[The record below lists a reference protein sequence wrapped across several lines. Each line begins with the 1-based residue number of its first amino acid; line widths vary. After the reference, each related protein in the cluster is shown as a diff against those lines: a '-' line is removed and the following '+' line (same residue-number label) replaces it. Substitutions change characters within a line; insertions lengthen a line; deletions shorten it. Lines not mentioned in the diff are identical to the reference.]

1 MKKAAFIILI
11 FCLLLAACGQH
22 TITPSEGED
31 LSNSVESTPLN
42 TESMSIPS
50 EQETKPAK
58 ELHPEMY
65 NQSATGDYIETE
77 DAIYY
82 YDKMRQRICFS
93 VDNGSH
99 FYPLCSKAN
108 CTHSDENCTA
118 SGKGVAF
125 FEGSLYTI
133 RFDDMANLFR
143 VVRISLDGTDQGEI
157 QTIPFP
163 GGGSFEYSYH
173 NGKVFISFSPSY
185 ISKPLEELRQ
195 RVFMIDLRSGEITE
209 PLQELLKDGLRI
221 SSFRFYENIMA
232 AYTEGTYVSSGLD
245 EARALYIDMDTW
257 NVREY
262 MKGVGKSVYYMDDS
276 KLYFVVAN
284 AVYFEKGNMHIEK
297 TSDLDEGFY
306 EVDIRTGEIVK
317 CLTTEDVY
325 RARYD
330 EDYIYV
336 TSYPR
341 DKDGQQHTL
350 YIYNRDYE
358 LLEQKELDRYEYFV
372 FASSDRLFFA
382 REYDFSKIYNYM
394 EKSDIG
400 SGNMPIYDVNK

>member
-1 MKKAAFIILI
+1 MKKIIILGLS
-11 FCLLLAACGQH
+11 FCLLFTACGQH

-31 LSNSVESTPLN
+31 LSNSVESTSLD
-42 TESMSIPS
+42 TESISIPS

-82 YDKMRQRICFS
+82 YDKMRQRIYFS

-118 SGKGVAF
+118 SGKGVAY
-125 FEGSLYTI
+125 FEGALYTI

-143 VVRISLDGTDQGEI
+143 VVRISLDGTDQGVI
-157 QTIPFP
+157 QSIPFP
-163 GGGSFEYSYH
+163 GSGGFKFYYH
-173 NGKVFISFSPSY
+173 DGKAFLIYLPSNNL
-185 ISKPLEELRQ
+185 PLEE
-195 RVFMIDLRSGEITE
+195 MIERFFVVDLATGELTE
-209 PLQELLKDGLRI
+209 PLQEMLKDGLCI
-221 SSFRFYENIMA
+221 SSFHFYQNIMT

-358 LLEQKELDRYEYFV
+358 LLEQKELENYQYLV

-400 SGNMPIYDVNK
+400 SGDMQIYDVNK

>member
-1 MKKAAFIILI
+1 MKKIIILGLS
-11 FCLLLAACGQH
+11 FCLLFTACGQH

-31 LSNSVESTPLN
+31 LSNSVESTSLD
-42 TESMSIPS
+42 TESISIPS

-143 VVRISLDGTDQGEI
+143 VVRISLDGTDQGVI
-157 QTIPFP
+157 QSIPFP
-163 GGGSFEYSYH
+163 GSGGFKFYYH
-173 NGKVFISFSPSY
+173 DGKAFLIYLPSNNL
-185 ISKPLEELRQ
+185 PLEE
-195 RVFMIDLRSGEITE
+195 MIERFFVVDLATGELTE
-209 PLQELLKDGLRI
+209 PLQEMLKDGLRI
-221 SSFRFYENIMA
+221 SSFHFYQSIMT

-358 LLEQKELDRYEYFV
+358 LLEQKELENYQYLV

-400 SGNMPIYDVNK
+400 SGDMQIYDVNK